1 MPQFSAAN
9 SAAPSSRRGV
19 AALAAVSLG
28 LGVLTVTAVP
38 ASAAPEA
45 VTIPIPKTQAPPYI
59 VAASGNG
66 AIIERW
72 DAATD
77 DSTYVA
83 SNDNGSTWT
92 PVDLPYFDESTSTYA
107 GAGKYLYATSDDA
120 DNRIVMSYDFQTKAT
135 TKVFDAVEAFEE
147 LTPTVGIQKEYSDD
161 EESLAGFTTTVLDN
175 GDTRFLP
182 YVQRSGKYA
191 DVTTHVGAGSELL
204 VTTINQSSSGAAA
217 AGYLDVVPFDGS
229 KTLSAK
235 VSALSAAEMRGD
247 QVIYLTTSTSNAS
260 ICFRSVSAW
269 SKPVC
274 KVVKKGNYS
283 RAVGSLSFG
292 TAWVAVQIERSPLVW
307 EYFTVGGTT
316 APATPAAVTAPNGK
330 TLLGL
335 LAPGDADR
343 PFAYLVSD
351 TAGSVARYE
360 ASGSF
365 AHMVDYEEQDGYV
378 DSLQVT
384 AGGVVASDIRPAS
397 DLPGY
402 QVWSRSI
409 SGGVAGDEKLFAPRA
424 SSGGVEAS
432 AARAIVR
439 NRYGIHLLDRGEYV
453 RKLPTNW
460 NIEDLSGGYYL
471 ADTAKDPE
479 MRTVDGTRV
488 QTKVSA
494 IFGSKALKELSG
506 NRYQVVDVTG
516 KSKTV
521 TGVIPEKATW
531 GLDNAKLWGD
541 YVVVNAESE
550 NEDPIALVF
559 NYRNPGE
566 VYELAGYPLA
576 LGDGY
581 AVVNDDQQL
590 TLWRFVQGTTTTLFA
605 SEDYSDAF
613 GSDGSHTVAY
623 VDGGDIV
630 VRHLDGVGATQPLL
644 LGMVAP
650 ASLNNKPTAA
660 SWKLQIDATKAL
672 GAGTLTV
679 KDATG
684 TAVRTI
690 PVNPTADG
698 SIRDLSWNGRAE
710 DDVTP
715 VAPGTYTWELNVPGV
730 DGSGALALNTD
741 PAQLSLGL
749 ITGTIKVTSTFLGTV
764 SGSTPKI
771 GGKAVVGQKL
781 SVKPSTWKPAGK
793 VAMAY
798 QWLRNGVPIQK
809 AVEPS
814 YTVAPGD
821 VGTKLKVRVTGTAD
835 GWRTTTKTSGSTAKV
850 AKGTLS
856 PTPAPTISSSTPT
869 VGDTLTATAG
879 AWGPDPVTLSYQ
891 WYRVQAGKRQPIAE
905 ATNTTYDVDATEVGL
920 TLQVSVTGVKD
931 GYASKTVWSTLTTA
945 VAAKP

>member
-1 MPQFSAAN
+1 MPLFSTAS
-9 SAAPSSRRGV
+9 SAAPSFRRGL
-19 AALAAVSLG
+19 AALTAFSLG
-28 LGVLTVTAVP
+28 LGVLTLSVVP

-66 AIIERW
+66 AIIEKW
-72 DAATD
+72 DAAAE

-92 PVDLPYFDESTSTYA
+92 TVDLPNFEQSGATYV
-107 GAGKYLYATSDDA
+107 GAGHFLYETSDDA
-120 DNRIVMSYDFQTKAT
+120 DKMVVYRYDFQTKAT
-135 TKVFDAVEAFEE
+135 TKAFDTVVSFDD
-147 LTPTVGIQKEYSDD
+147 LTPTVGVERNYSDAD
-161 EESLAGFTTTVLDN
+161 DESLLGFTTTVLST
-175 GDTRFLP
+175 GDTQFLP
-182 YVQRSGKYA
+182 YVQRRGKYS
-191 DVTTHVGAGSELL
+191 DVTTHVGAGAELL

-235 VSALSAAEMRGD
+235 VSALSAAELRGD

-274 KVVKKGNYS
+274 KVLKKGNYS
-283 RAVGSLSFG
+283 RAVSSLSLG
-292 TAWVAVQIERSPLVW
+292 TDWVAVQIERSPLVW

-316 APATPAAVTAPNGK
+316 APATPAAVKAPSGK

-365 AHMVDYEEQDGYV
+365 ADMVDYEEEDGYV

-384 AGGVVASDIRPAS
+384 PGGVVASDIRPAS

-409 SGGVAGDEKLFAPRA
+409 SGGVAGAEKLFAPRA
-424 SSGGVEAS
+424 SSGGVNAS
-432 AARAIVR
+432 DARSIVR
-439 NRYGIHLLDRGEYV
+439 NRNGIHLLDRGEYV

-479 MRTVDGTRV
+479 MRAVDGTRV

-494 IFGSKALKELSG
+494 IFGSTALKELSG

-516 KSKTV
+516 KFKTV
-521 TGVIPEKATW
+521 TGLIPEKATW

-541 YVVVNAESE
+541 YVVVNAE
-550 NEDPIALVF
+550 NEDDDAIALVF
-559 NYRNPGE
+559 NYRNPSE
-566 VYELAGYPLA
+566 NYELTGYPLA

-581 AVVNDDQQL
+581 VVVNDEQQL
-590 TLWRFVQGTTTTLFA
+590 MLWKFVEGTTTTLLA
-605 SEDYSDAF
+605 SEDYSDAV

-623 VDGGDIV
+623 IDGSDIV
-630 VRHLDGVGATQPLL
+630 VRHFGDVGTTQPLL
-644 LGMVAP
+644 LGLVAP
-650 ASLNNKPTAA
+650 SSLNNKPTAA
-660 SWKLQIDATKAL
+660 SWKPQIDATKAL
-672 GAGTLTV
+672 GQGTLTV

-684 TAVRTI
+684 TVVRTI
-690 PVNPTADG
+690 VVNPTSDG
-698 SIRDLSWNGRAE
+698 SIRDLSWNGRAD

-715 VAPGTYTWELNVPGV
+715 VAPGTYSWELNVRAA
-730 DGSGALALNTD
+730 DGSGPLARNTD
-741 PAQLSLGL
+741 PAQLNLSL
-749 ITGTIKVTSTFLGTV
+749 ITGTIKVTSKFLGTV

-771 GGKAVVGQKL
+771 AGKAIVGQTL

-798 QWLRNGVPIQK
+798 QWLRNGVPIPK
-809 AVEPS
+809 ADEPS
-814 YTVAPGD
+814 YTVTPGD
-821 VGTKLKVRVTGTAD
+821 VGAKLKVRVTGTAD

-850 AKGTLS
+850 AKAVLS
-856 PTPAPTISSSTPT
+856 PAPVPTISSQTPT

-879 AWGPDPVTLSYQ
+879 AWGPDPVALSYQ
-891 WYRVQAGKRQPIAE
+891 WYRVQAGKRTPITD
-905 ATNTTYDVDATEVGL
+905 ATKTTY
-920 TLQVSVTGVKD
+920 VSVTGTKD
-931 GYASKTVWSTLTTA
+931 GYASKTVSSTLTTA

>member
-92 PVDLPYFDESTSTYA
+92 PVDLPYFDGSTSTYA
-107 GAGKYLYATSDDA
+107 GAGKYLYATSDAA

-161 EESLAGFTTTVLDN
+161 EESLAGFTTTTLDN

-235 VSALSAAEMRGD
+235 VSALSAAELRGD
-247 QVIYLTTSTSNAS
+247 QVIYVTTSKSNAS
-260 ICFRSVSAW
+260 ICFRSLSAW

-274 KVVKKGNYS
+274 KVLKKGNYS
-283 RAVGSLSFG
+283 RAVSSLSFG
-292 TAWVAVQIERSPLVW
+292 SDWVAVQIERSPLVW
-307 EYFTVGGTT
+307 EYFTVGGTI
-316 APATPAAVTAPNGK
+316 APATPVAVKAPDGK

-335 LAPGDADR
+335 SAPGDAER
-343 PFAYLVSD
+343 PLAYLVSD
-351 TAGSVARYE
+351 AGGSVARYE

-365 AHMVDYEEQDGYV
+365 THMLDYEEQDGYV
-378 DSLQVT
+378 DSLEVT
-384 AGGVVASDIRPAS
+384 PGGVVASDIRPAS

-409 SGGVAGDEKLFAPRA
+409 SGGVASAEKLFAPRA
-424 SSGGVEAS
+424 SSGGINAS
-432 AARAIVR
+432 AARTIVR
-439 NRYGIHLLDRGEYV
+439 NRTGIHLLDRGEYV

-479 MRTVDGTRV
+479 MRTVNGTRV

-516 KSKTV
+516 KSTTV
-521 TGVIPEKATW
+521 TGTIPAKATW
-531 GLDNAKLWGD
+531 GLDSAKLWGD
-541 YVVVNAESE
+541 YVVVNAE
-550 NEDPIALVF
+550 NEDDDPIALVF
-559 NYRNPGE
+559 NYRNSSE
-566 VYELAGYPLA
+566 VYELTGYPLA

-581 AVVNDDQQL
+581 VVVKDDEQL
-590 TLWRFVQGTTTTLFA
+590 TLWRFVQGTKTTLLS
-605 SEDYSDAF
+605 SEDYTDAL

-623 VDGGDIV
+623 IDGGDIV
-630 VRHLDGVGATQPLL
+630 VRNLSDVGTTQPLL
-644 LGMVAP
+644 LGLVAP
-650 ASLNNKPTAA
+650 SSLNNKPTAA
-660 SWKLQIDATKAL
+660 SWRPEIDATKAL

-684 TAVRTI
+684 AVVRTI
-690 PVNPTADG
+690 TVNPATDG

-715 VAPGTYTWELNVPGV
+715 VAPGTYTWELNVPAA

-764 SGSTPKI
+764 SGHTPKVA
-771 GGKAVVGQKL
+771 GKAVVGQVL

-793 VAMAY
+793 VTFAY
-798 QWLRNGVPIQK
+798 QWLRNGIAIPK
-809 AVEPS
+809 ADEPT
-814 YTVAPGD
+814 YTVTPGD
-821 VGTKLKVRVTGTAD
+821 VGGKLKVRVTGTVD
-835 GWRTTTKTSGSTAKV
+835 GWRTTTKTSGSTATV
-850 AKGTLS
+850 AKAVLS
-856 PTPAPTISSSTPT
+856 PAPVPSISSQAPI
-869 VGDTLTATAG
+869 VGDTVTATAG
-879 AWGPDPVTLSYQ
+879 AWGPDPVTLAYQ
-891 WYRVQAGKRQPIAE
+891 WYRVQAGKRTPITD
-905 ATNTTYDVDATEVGL
+905 ATKTTYDVDAADVGFA
-920 TLQVSVTGVKD
+920 LQVSVTGTKD
-931 GYASKTVWSTLTTA
+931 GYASRTVPSSLTQA
-945 VAAKP
+945 VAATP